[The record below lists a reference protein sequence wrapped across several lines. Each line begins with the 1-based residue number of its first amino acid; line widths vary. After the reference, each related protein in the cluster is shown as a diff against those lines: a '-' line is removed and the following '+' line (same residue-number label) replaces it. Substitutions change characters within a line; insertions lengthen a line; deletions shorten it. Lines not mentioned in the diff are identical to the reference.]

1 MAGARTAPTT
11 PVAQPPETTVSP
23 LVRRFTPAVAATM
36 ALAFV
41 AAGPMASDELDAA
54 PSGAAAHDRAPA
66 EQAHAD
72 TAAPEERDQAGD
84 RGRSEGRG
92 GPDEP
97 GSPDDPGRGDETG
110 PPDGRGKPPAD
121 QPADPTDPADPA
133 DDQPPFDY
141 IAQADE
147 LSQPEFAATQVE
159 EYVPAFDGEELYVE
173 VTLPDP
179 ELYPDGQWPVILEA
193 SPYHGTLADREGIRI
208 FPDPK
213 DEEGERLGL
222 TGYFAPRGYAVVI
235 MDLRGT
241 GMSSGCLDHLG
252 PNDANDLK
260 TVVEWAA
267 AQPWS
272 TGEVGMT
279 GHSYV
284 GSTPSV
290 AAAQDPEGL
299 VTIAPSAGLASMY
312 DHQFHRG
319 VPWNLQWVGPMVAY
333 EQLAAER
340 DLPGGEHFGETPE
353 QTGCGMQHSALTAG
367 HGQATGEWQA
377 WHTVRDHRAGA
388 AAWDGSVFMIHGVN
402 DNAARIPAAEWFFSQ
417 RTPRPDDKVWIG
429 QWDHGSAGATSCDEA
444 ESVGHVNCRFDQW
457 KYALHAWFDQH
468 LQHRDVQTG
477 PTVEAFLNGESVTTD
492 PQWDAAPGALT
503 LHPSADGTLGLEP
516 PTEAGSASFTV
527 AAGDGSTEFA
537 SGTFERPST
546 FLGQPELA
554 LHLSTTTSQVLNVVT
569 TLFAEDAD
577 GQRRPMNYC
586 ATNTHLRHDVRTPAP
601 VVPAQVMALDLQCF
615 TMAHHVAEGE
625 RLVLSV
631 ATTSPHHVPT
641 HTTDLQVTVHTGPD
655 ATSAYT
661 LPLDADAVLHD
672 DVDRFEP
679 EDTPVLDGPAQP
691 SESGSVVVPAPGAGT
706 VVEPVTAA
714 AYEFV
719 VEEGYDNATLEVVA
733 TPAAPA
739 DIDLSLQRQTDD
751 GWSDDLASGTSG
763 SLDEEGLTYTNTSGI
778 RPGVYRVLVHNWAGG
793 PNQVEVALTFL
804 NGEGEPGA

>member
-1 MAGARTAPTT
+1 M
-11 PVAQPPETTVSP
+11 
-23 LVRRFTPAVAATM
+23 RRFTPAVTAVV
-36 ALAFV
+36 ALAFLAGGPIV
-41 AAGPMASDELDAA
+41 ASELDA
-54 PSGAAAHDRAPA
+54 DRSSAS
-66 EQAHAD
+66 AHARAGVSAERTSGD
-72 TAAPEERDQAGD
+72 TAGPADRSQPEDHGGQDET
-84 RGRSEGRG
+84 GRSAE
-92 GPDEP
+92 
-97 GSPDDPGRGDETG
+97 PGRGEGVG
-110 PPDGRGKPPAD
+110 PPDGKGKPPKD
-121 QPADPTDPADPA
+121 GPNQPA

-141 IAQADE
+141 IAQVDQ
-147 LSQPEFAATQVE
+147 LSQPEFTASQFE
-159 EYVPAFDGEELYVE
+159 EYVPAFDGEDLYVE

-179 ELYPDGQWPVILEA
+179 EAHPDGQWPVILEA

-213 DEEGERLGL
+213 DDDGERLGL

-252 PNDANDLK
+252 PNDAKDLK
-260 TVVEWAA
+260 SVVEWAA

-284 GSTPSV
+284 GSTPAV

-319 VPWNLQWVGPMVAY
+319 VPWNLQWAGPMFAY
-333 EQLAAER
+333 EQLAVER
-340 DLPGGEHFGETPE
+340 DLPGGEHFGERPE
-353 QTGCGMQHSALTAG
+353 QTGCGLQHSALTAG
-367 HGQATGEWQA
+367 QGQVTGEWQA

-388 AAWDGSVFMIHGVN
+388 AAWDGPVFMIHGVN

-429 QWDHGSAGATSCDEA
+429 QWDHGSDGNTTCSEA

-477 PTVEAFLNGESVTTD
+477 PTVEAFLNGETVTTD
-492 PQWDAAPGALT
+492 PQWDATPGALV
-503 LHPSADGTLGLEP
+503 LHPDADGTLGLEP
-516 PTEAGSASFTV
+516 PAEAGSASFTV
-527 AAGDGSTEFA
+527 AGGEGSTEFA
-537 SGTFERPST
+537 SAPFEQDTT
-546 FLGQPELA
+546 FLGLPELA
-554 LHLSTTTSQVLNVVT
+554 LDVSTTTSQVLNVVT
-569 TLFAEDAD
+569 TLFAEDAG

-601 VVPAQVMALDLQCF
+601 VVPTQVMELDLQCF

-641 HTTDLQVTVHTGPD
+641 HTTDLQVTVHTGPE
-655 ATSAYT
+655 TGSGYT

-672 DVDRFEP
+672 DVPRFEP
-679 EDTPVLDGPAQP
+679 APPLEGPAQP
-691 SESGSVVVPAPGAGT
+691 PESGSVVVPAPGAGV
-706 VVEPVTAA
+706 VVEPVTAGV
-714 AYEFV
+714 YEFV
-719 VEEGYDNATLEVVA
+719 VEEGFDNATLDVLA
-733 TPAAPA
+733 TPAVPA
-739 DIDLSLQRQTDD
+739 DIDLYLQRQTAD
-751 GWSDDLASGTSG
+751 GWSDDLASGASG
-763 SLDEEGLTYTNTSGI
+763 SLSEETLTYTNRLGI
-778 RPGVYRVLVHNWAGG
+778 IPGAYRLLVHNWAGG
-793 PNQVEVALTFL
+793 PNQVELALTFL
-804 NGEGEPGA
+804 NGNGEAGA